1 MKTSKLFIALLI
13 TITGLLSTQPRANA
27 EKTSNELTPYF
38 NVIENN
44 KSFKE
49 QTNNSTFD
57 PEFKNNSI
65 KVIENKENKNFDNDV
80 SIIQGKLKNQDVTV
94 AAIFN
99 KETKELYSYT
109 LISIDKNQTGH
120 DIKEYNSK
128 TGELTLANHIDKKG
142 NVEKHQNTNDNGV
155 VTEVAGIE
163 PGSYWW
169 KVICGLSTG
178 GSCSLGCLSL
188 IAVPGGYPTCT
199 LVCSAMAGG
208 AAC

>member
-1 MKTSKLFIALLI
+1 M
-13 TITGLLSTQPRANA
+13 TGILSTQPRAQA
-27 EKTSNELTPYF
+27 EQPSNELEPYF
-38 NVIENN
+38 NIIENN

-49 QTNNSTFD
+49 QTSNSVFD
-57 PEFKNNSI
+57 HNFKDSSI
-65 KVIENKENKNFDNDV
+65 KIVKKEENKNFNNDV
-80 SIIQGKLKNQDVTV
+80 AIVQGKLKNKDITI

-109 LISIDKNQTGH
+109 TISIDNNETGH
-120 DIKEYNSK
+120 DIKEFNAK
-128 TGELTLANHIDKKG
+128 TGVLTLANHIDQQG
-142 NVEKHQNTNDNGV
+142 NVQTHQNTNEKGV
-155 VTEVAGIE
+155 VTEVGGIE

-188 IAVPGGYPTCT
+188 IAVPGGYPMCT